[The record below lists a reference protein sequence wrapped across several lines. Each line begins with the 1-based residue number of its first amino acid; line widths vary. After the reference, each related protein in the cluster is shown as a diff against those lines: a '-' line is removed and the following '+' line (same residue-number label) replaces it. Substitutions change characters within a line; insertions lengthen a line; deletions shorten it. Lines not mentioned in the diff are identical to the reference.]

1 MYGAPTPSRARFVI
15 LLMAFI
21 GGVALF
27 GVYFAPSGDVA
38 PGPNASG
45 RPSLALGGL
54 LSLAL
59 GGLLPGT
66 MPGLNRTPAS
76 GCTPAQQEIF
86 GKDVVVDTDQWYCGH
101 LSDYGGNVT
110 ILGRVS
116 GDVIAAGGNVVV
128 SGEVDGRVLAFGGN
142 ITLQSSAHIGGD
154 VQALGGDINAS
165 PGAHVGGQINHGMI
179 TDQFGIPNFKTII
192 PVHLDWADVL
202 FWAFSGLISALFLP
216 SQLIRVRLMARRQPA
231 GSLFLGLLAYA
242 IGIVAA
248 VVLVLTCLGIPL
260 ALAIGAVLWGGSIF
274 GTAALGLWLGSA
286 LVPGASQ
293 YRRGPF
299 VLATVIGVTLLAIAS
314 TAPVVGGVIR
324 VLVSTAGLGSVLLT
338 IATMRHPSAAR
349 RRALV

>member
-1 MYGAPTPSRARFVI
+1 MHGAPTPSRARFVI

-21 GGVALF
+21 GGIALF
-27 GVYFAPSGDVA
+27 GVYFAPSGVVVPD
-38 PGPNASG
+38 PNAPG
-45 RPSLALGGL
+45 RPSLASGGL
-54 LSLAL
+54 LA
-59 GGLLPGT
+59 GAV
-66 MPGLNRTPAS
+66 PGLNWTLAS
-76 GCTPAQQEIF
+76 GCSPAQQEIF

-116 GDVIAAGGNVVV
+116 GDVIAAGGNIVV

-142 ITLQSSAHIGGD
+142 ITLQSGAHIGGD
-154 VQALGGDINAS
+154 VQALGGDISAS
-165 PGAHVGGQINHGMI
+165 PGAHVGGQINRGMI
-179 TDQFGIPNFKTII
+179 TDQFGIPNIKSVI

-242 IGIVAA
+242 VGIVAA

-260 ALAIGAVLWGGSIF
+260 ALAIGVVLWGGSIF
-274 GTAALGLWLGSA
+274 GTAALGLWLGSV
-286 LVPGASQ
+286 LVPGASE

-299 VLATVIGVTLLAIAS
+299 VLATVTGVTLLAIAS
-314 TAPVVGGVIR
+314 TAPVIGGVIR